1 MMEAC
6 QWNKS
11 SPTGPAEHCEGGSLP
26 ISWSSLL
33 ILFIDMCVGL
43 LSGLWIYRLFVC
55 SFFRSLRWVHRTRK
69 SSLGVYRSGRKRGL
83 GGEKSGNADCTR
95 PEGKGEGEGKRSR
108 KKSRRF
114 NTRGGKRKEREK
126 TGQTKQDRKRER
138 RDSMS
143 QHEAR
148 KEGRPV

>member
-1 MMEAC
+1 
-6 QWNKS
+6 
-11 SPTGPAEHCEGGSLP
+11 
-26 ISWSSLL
+26 
-33 ILFIDMCVGL
+33 MCGVIIRAL
-43 LSGLWIYRLFVC
+43 DLSFVRLFVFSISAVGAQNQEKLVGC
-55 SFFRSLRWVHRTRK
+55 LSIEKEERV
-69 SSLGVYRSGRKRGL
+69 

-108 KKSRRF
+108 KKSRIF

>member
-55 SFFRSLRWVHRTRK
+55 SFVRFFDLCGGCTEPGKARWVFIDRE
-69 SSLGVYRSGRKRGL
+69 GREGWGAKKAGMQIARGQM
-83 GGEKSGNADCTR
+83 GRGKARGKEAERRAGDSTPGEAR
-95 PEGKGEGEGKRSR
+95 GKRE
-108 KKSRRF
+108 KK
-114 NTRGGKRKEREK
+114 
-126 TGQTKQDRKRER
+126 Q
-138 RDSMS
+138 
-143 QHEAR
+143 
-148 KEGRPV
+148 GRPSRIGNVRGEIV

>member
-55 SFFRSLRWVHRTRK
+55 SFVRSLRWVHRTRK

-95 PEGKGEGEGKRSR
+95 PEGKGEARGREAERRAGDSTPGEARGKRE
-108 KKSRRF
+108 KK
-114 NTRGGKRKEREK
+114 
-126 TGQTKQDRKRER
+126 Q
-138 RDSMS
+138 
-143 QHEAR
+143 
-148 KEGRPV
+148 GRPSRIGNVRGEIV